1 MKKVNFNSL
10 ESFKVPEEWIEK
22 AINAKPK
29 KKPLLLCPYVCGT
42 AASVVLVTVTS
53 LLLFNSL
60 KPSSFTPV
68 AVSTTADAD
77 AATAIAPSTADA
89 EKLTEFQTAIATE
102 SKAEPA
108 TENNTKPEP
117 ENKTEPAT
125 VQTAPAEIEPENET
139 QPQTDDPS
147 KIRIKEKWEVDTRAV
162 KPNAGLLSA
171 DTPLLLSQ
179 EELFT
184 GDITVI
190 VSPDSPFYEEKTFRL
205 DVTGEYSSDEIEVG
219 GEVILEP
226 VEGENGEKTVTFNL
240 FKEGAYTPS
249 TDYSFIFYNYDE
261 SGSKIDVKTLTEP
274 LYSDNSITIIV

>member
-10 ESFKVPEEWIEK
+10 ESFEVPEEWIEK

-68 AVSTTADAD
+68 AVSTTADA
-77 AATAIAPSTADA
+77 
-89 EKLTEFQTAIATE
+89 EKLTEFQTAFATE

-125 VQTAPAEIEPENET
+125 VQTAPAENEPENET
-139 QPQTDDPS
+139 HPQTDDPS

-226 VEGENGEKTVTFNL
+226 VEGENREKTVTFNL